1 MQLASE
7 EFVEVG
13 RHLRPPKKFNQLG
26 LAYLLTRGS
35 QSMGILILNVGH

>member
-13 RHLRPPKKFNQLG
+13 GNFRPPKHFNQVD

-35 QSMGILILNVGH
+35 QSMGMLILNVGH